1 MKQIAETILSENTL
15 NHPTDWALDEG
26 YDALF
31 NYVYREDVWDGDF
44 REKIAEVREKD
55 VSTLS
60 YDEIRTYLTFI
71 FCMERTNDGCVE
83 GHIRNGILPALMKRY
98 LELEGEQ

>member
-1 MKQIAETILSENTL
+1 MKQIAETILSGKVLKN
-15 NHPTDWALDEG
+15 PADWASDEG

-44 REKIAEVREKD
+44 REKIDDVRKKD

-60 YDEIRTYLTFI
+60 YEEIRTYLTFI
-71 FCMERTNDGCVE
+71 FCIERTCDGCVE

-98 LELEGEQ
+98 LELEGEE